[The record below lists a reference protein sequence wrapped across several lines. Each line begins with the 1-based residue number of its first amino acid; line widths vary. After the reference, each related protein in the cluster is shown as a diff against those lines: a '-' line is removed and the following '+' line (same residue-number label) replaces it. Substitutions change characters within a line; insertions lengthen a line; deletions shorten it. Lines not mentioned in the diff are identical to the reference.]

1 MALSYIRFLEA
12 DNNRYLFKVDIGTN
26 RFYSYTIGDK
36 EVLSNKGLK
45 RIQNPH
51 FTSQLIGALPKSNL
65 GRTVLEIPG
74 DRFDNKNRYIQ
85 VTSFRTEK
93 RIGPA
98 ISEIISIIPIS
109 NNQNNQNKLSLPAI
123 SFSMENQS
131 LETVPFS
138 YREAKPISSAMFI
151 GALKTLIPKVLPAVK
166 QALPAVAGA
175 LPTALPMLGN
185 LVGAIAGNNNTNEDG
200 SESQPGGIAQ
210 IIQAASNPET
220 AQLIASLLQQVESKI
235 PAPNVLPT
243 VTAQPVGAMV
253 GTAKPTPIPANS
265 QLRRKPKPALVRQPR
280 QNTRQNTKRR
290 MSRGKDIST
299 SMFVESRL
307 SQEMAA
313 SAALLSALPALM
325 PLLEKVLTPETIN
338 SLMEN
343 MPANKLMGAVTDG
356 LKQVGGM
363 IQESEKR
370 TLDHLE
376 KMMPTHTDSREVNDL
391 FLNLSLGL
399 AKTTSNLNYQRVEA
413 VKLEFSDVA
422 SHYLQGRSRILYR
435 SDRDLSFPLQ
445 VETPRG
451 IKKGFIQLLVK
462 NPVTLEV
469 LIERRFPVE
478 NVTSGSLEIV
488 PKITAEQ
495 LKILT
500 KNEDYLVCATLV
512 WQGKSKQTKAKIK
525 LGSNMTQ
532 LITLIDEYYFDSIQ
546 DTAEIVPLNNVDKFR
561 SYWHKI
567 WQGSF
572 SKSLRRITFDC
583 KYYYTLEPERKNHAR
598 METLVKIDETKGK
611 REQGKLKTGLICS
624 PYILNQLLGNISDYS
639 PLQETQLTAL
649 LSSEFKQNFHYAART
664 QVEFKGDV
672 GDTVALWIY
681 PEMKIQQIKLKK
693 AETVNENGH
702 ILDLSEQIVHFPM
715 PGMVHFIGTSTDS

>member
-12 DNNRYLFKVDIGTN
+12 DNNRYRFAVDIGTN

-36 EVLSNKGLK
+36 DVLSNKGLK

-51 FTSQLIGALPKSNL
+51 FKSELIGALPKSNL
-65 GRTVLEIPG
+65 GRTILEIPG
-74 DRFDNKNRYIQ
+74 DRFDRKNRYIQ
-85 VTSFRTEK
+85 VTSFRTK
-93 RIGPA
+93 QRIGPA
-98 ISEIISIIPIS
+98 ISDIISIIPIS
-109 NNQNNQNKLSLPAI
+109 NDSQNSQNILFTPAI
-123 SFSMENQS
+123 SFSMQNQS

-138 YREAKPISSAMFI
+138 YRETKPISSAMFL
-151 GALKTLIPKVLPAVK
+151 GALKSLIPQVLPAVK
-166 QALPAVAGA
+166 KALPVVSEL
-175 LPTALPMLGN
+175 LPTALPMLGS
-185 LVGAIAGNNNTNEDG
+185 LVGAVAGNNTNEDG
-200 SESQPGGIAQ
+200 TESQPGGISQ

-235 PAPNVLPT
+235 PAATTVPKVLPAT
-243 VTAQPVGAMV
+243 PQPVGARV
-253 GTAKPTPIPANS
+253 ISAKPTAAIPANS
-265 QLRRKPKPALVRQPR
+265 NLRRIPKPALVSQPPR
-280 QNTRQNTKRR
+280 NTKRR
-290 MSRGKDIST
+290 MSRGKNIPT
-299 SMFVESRL
+299 SMSVESNL
-307 SQEMAA
+307 SQGMAA

-325 PLLEKVLTPETIN
+325 PLLEKVLTPDTIK

-376 KMMPTHTDSREVNDL
+376 KMMPAHTDSKEVNDL

-413 VKLEFSDVA
+413 VKLKFSDVK
-422 SHYLQGRSRILYR
+422 SQQLQGRSRILYHG
-435 SDRDLSFPLQ
+435 DRDLSFPLE
-445 VETPRG
+445 VATPRG
-451 IKKGFIQLLVK
+451 IKKGFIQLLIK

-478 NVTSGSLEIV
+478 DVTYGSLEIV
-488 PKITAEQ
+488 PKITAKQ
-495 LKILT
+495 LKILK

-525 LGSNMTQ
+525 LGSSMTQ
-532 LITLIDEYYFDSIQ
+532 LITLVDEYYFDSIQ

-561 SYWHKI
+561 SYWHKV

-611 REQGKLKTGLICS
+611 RQQGKLKTGLICS
-624 PYILNQLLGNISDYS
+624 PYILNQLLENISDYP
-639 PLQETQLTAL
+639 PLQEAQLTAL
-649 LSSEFKQNFHYAART
+649 LSSEFKENFHYAART
-664 QVEFKGDV
+664 KVEFKGDA
-672 GDTVALWIY
+672 GDTVALWVY
-681 PEMKIQQIKLKK
+681 PEMKIQKIKLKK
-693 AETVNENGH
+693 AEIVNENGH
-702 ILDLSEQIVHFPM
+702 IQELSEEIVYFPM
-715 PGMVHFIGTSTDS
+715 PGMLHFIGTSTDS